1 METEKKEEAGKHIEA
16 EKRKGT
22 GEQYLYALIKCADW
36 VSKPYKQL
44 AEKNRARP
52 DIMKE
57 LYMCACDGVPIEKA
71 MEAQE
76 KNPPEGALRLVRRKF
91 LESETTNEYQEQLT
105 GIKETTV
112 TLEREVQQMSGMLK
126 HIVENV
132 PDFDALFP
140 KEVGEMEKK
149 IAQKQKLVQKGVP
162 KSGTLEQI
170 KSVPKSGTQETEKED
185 VPEFSTQKQEK
196 ENVPKFGTKKRRRL
210 PWEKT
215 LEPAEFIERSLAQGY
230 SSEQLEYL
238 LDCMEEG
245 VAVETIERFSS
256 PKLPVDVMRRL
267 RTLEERKEVK

>member
-132 PDFDALFP
+132 TDFDALFP
-140 KEVGEMEKK
+140 KEVGEVEKK

-245 VAVETIERFSS
+245 VPVETIERFSS